1 MNEHKKM
8 IDAIN
13 RIVIP
18 VLHEYGFSGE
28 YPTLKKK
35 ANEDRYDF
43 VNFEKNVH
51 GNSFHVDFSYV
62 LLGDVEN
69 NNIGLPGYPE
79 PVSEHDINS
88 DFSFYSLHSIYRLK
102 SRFGDEFFYSDVY
115 MSRLLIWKFYEG
127 VGSTKKLKYKPGK
140 NETKVQ
146 IATENTFEETAREVV
161 SHLHE
166 GIQWLQNHPSKLEDW
181 KFHYETKL
189 IERKKKKIGK
199 RVFSKAEIKKIIN
212 RIGSKGWSI
221 RLLDTLRYLS
231 NPEQY
236 PILKEVIEDNN
247 QDHRY
252 LAYSFFRTLLENN
265 YDSDNAR
272 YLYDRLKEESEDSII
287 DSVLQGIIAVD
298 MPNDIDPKLII
309 QLTHNKKHKN
319 DALRA
324 LGSFNNETSRQC
336 LRYHLS
342 MLDNDT
348 NEYLLI
354 AVISALGRVGQEQD
368 VSLLE
373 KYKTSRV
380 RDVRDST
387 YFAINSVKNRHD

>member
-51 GNSFHVDFSYV
+51 GNSFRVDFSYV

-69 NNIGLPGYPE
+69 NNTGLPGYTKPL
-79 PVSEHDINS
+79 SEHEINS
-88 DFSFYSLHSIYRLK
+88 DFSFYSLHSRYRLK

-115 MSRLLIWKFYEG
+115 MSRLLLWKFYEG
-127 VGSTKKLKYKPGK
+127 VGPTKKLNYIPRK
-140 NETKVQ
+140 NEKKVQ
-146 IATENTFEETAREVV
+146 TATEDTFEETAREVV

-166 GIQWLQNHPSKLEDW
+166 GIQWLQNHPNKLEDW

-189 IERKKKKIGK
+189 LESKKKKIEK

-212 RIGSKGWSI
+212 QIGNKGWSNH
-221 RLLDTLRYLS
+221 LLDILLYLS

-236 PILKEVIEDNN
+236 PILKEVIEDYN
-247 QDHRY
+247 QEHRY
-252 LAYSFFRTLLENN
+252 LAYSLFRTLLENN

-272 YLYDRLKEESEDSII
+272 YLYDRLKEESDDSII

-298 MPNDIDPKLII
+298 MPDDIDPELII

-319 DALRA
+319 NALKA
-324 LGSFNNETSRQC
+324 LGSFDNETSRQC
-336 LRYHLS
+336 LRYHLN

-348 NEYLLI
+348 NEFLLT
-354 AVISALGRVGQEQD
+354 AVINALGRVGQEQD

-387 YFAINSVKNRHD
+387 NFAINNIQNRSD